1 MSRDITATLGEV
13 ISCKIPKEA
22 NDKFVNLLQIISQ
35 CTGDEFLQHINHI
48 VVEISQESVTVI
60 STKKF
65 CDELINCVRDVTDD
79 HLAIA
84 AFQTILNRMQSRNIA
99 FESQIVELRN
109 QLSRRLEATGCLGD
123 AASVLAE
130 IPLESGQRTYAVT
143 FKMDIYLRIAEY
155 YLKLQQISDAE
166 TYVNRASLLQPECED
181 QNLLLRYKTAYAHLL
196 DHKHRFLEAGQRYAE
211 LSIRFPWM
219 DEAERVSF
227 LERAL
232 AAALLASAG
241 HQRTRLLA
249 TLYKD
254 ERCQAFEAYPI
265 LEKMY
270 MGRLIKRC
278 SLRSLGPLFEKFYP
292 HLLHPPPATGAT
304 VSAGSKPP
312 NTSSHSVQELL
323 ERAVVEHNMLAASLI
338 YNNISLANLGDLLEI
353 TATEAEAVAS
363 RMISEDRLMG
373 QIDQIDGAIHF
384 KVPTSG
390 EDPVLASWSG
400 QINSLCTSVNRIV
413 EGIEAAH
420 PDWVHDQLSA
430 RMAVDPIL

>member
-1 MSRDITATLGEV
+1 
-13 ISCKIPKEA
+13 
-22 NDKFVNLLQIISQ
+22 
-35 CTGDEFLQHINHI
+35 
-48 VVEISQESVTVI
+48 
-60 STKKF
+60 
-65 CDELINCVRDVTDD
+65 
-79 HLAIA
+79 
-84 AFQTILNRMQSRNIA
+84 MQSRNIA

-353 TATEAEAVAS
+353 TATEKVIVDLNRKTGMHDMSVLSLMCIARIPTINLGMFTFVLPLELNCQNRKIRSFSEAGIPLTFPLDTKVLSSSCVIFQNDKLWTITCTFQAEAVAS